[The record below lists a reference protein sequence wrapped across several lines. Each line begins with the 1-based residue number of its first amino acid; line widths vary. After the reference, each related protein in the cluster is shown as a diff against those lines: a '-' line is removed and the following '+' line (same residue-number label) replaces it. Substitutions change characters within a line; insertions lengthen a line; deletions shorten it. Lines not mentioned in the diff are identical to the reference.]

1 MHFGNNSI
9 LEQKKRSKKVTYIFM
24 RKAYSE
30 IFSKENKQE
39 FRSTH
44 RQAKVFYIL
53 RGQISL
59 NRKTNQVFF
68 FHSFI
73 HIKI

>member
-9 LEQKKRSKKVTYIFM
+9 LERKKRSKKVTYIFM
-24 RKAYSE
+24 RKAYPE

-53 RGQISL
+53 RGQIHL
-59 NRKTNQVFF
+59 NRKQNQVFF
-68 FHSFI
+68 SFI